1 MNARLRALQA
11 LIRLRKM
18 DLDEA
23 RSRLSYAMA
32 QETAAQQEVQRLRT
46 EMQREREQLDVSPA
60 SAEAFR
66 NWLPL
71 AENILE
77 KACQEL
83 HDAHLVSE
91 QAGAFVVHA
100 KAALQAA
107 EKLLEKQLE
116 QEKIEAD
123 RRTQAEMDDLSV
135 RCRSAFLELG
145 P

>member
-1 MNARLRALQA
+1 MNARMRALQA

-18 DLDEA
+18 ELDEA
-23 RSRLSYAMA
+23 RGRLSYAMG
-32 QETAAQQEVQRLRT
+32 QETLAQNEVDSKRAEIQNERL
-46 EMQREREQLDVSPA
+46 QLGESPA

-71 AENILE
+71 AEGLLD

-91 QAGAFVVHA
+91 QAGYFVVQA

-107 EKLLEKQLE
+107 EKLLEKQQE
-116 QEKIEAD
+116 QEKLEQD
-123 RRTQAEMDDLSV
+123 RKTQAEMDDLSA
-135 RCRSAFLELG
+135 RRQPAFLDLG

>member
-46 EMQREREQLDVSPA
+46 EMQQEREQLDVSLA

-77 KACQEL
+77 KACQDL

-107 EKLLEKQLE
+107 ETLLAKQQE

-123 RRTQAEMDDLSV
+123 RRTQAEMDDLSA

>member
-46 EMQREREQLDVSPA
+46 EMQQEREQLDVSLA

-123 RRTQAEMDDLSV
+123 RRTQAEMDDLSA

>member
-71 AENILE
+71 AESVLE

>member
-60 SAEAFR
+60 STEAFR

-107 EKLLEKQLE
+107 EKLLEKQQE

-123 RRTQAEMDDLSV
+123 RCTQAEMDDLSA

-145 P
+145 S

>member
-1 MNARLRALQA
+1 MNPRTRALQA

-18 DLDEA
+18 ELDDA
-23 RSRLSYAMA
+23 RGRLSYAMA
-32 QETAAQQEVQRLRT
+32 QETQAQNAVDVQRAT
-46 EMQREREQLDVSPA
+46 IQNERQQLDVSPT

-71 AENILE
+71 AEGILE
-77 KACQEL
+77 KTCQDL

-91 QAGAFVVHA
+91 QAGQFVVQA

-107 EKLLEKQLE
+107 ETLLEKQQE
-116 QEKIEAD
+116 QEKIEQD
-123 RRTQAEMDDLSV
+123 RKTQAEMDDLSA
-135 RCRSAFLELG
+135 RCRPAFLDLG

>member
-46 EMQREREQLDVSPA
+46 EIQQEREQLDVSPA
-60 SAEAFR
+60 STEAFR

-107 EKLLEKQLE
+107 EKLLEKQQE

-123 RRTQAEMDDLSV
+123 RRTQAEMDDLSA

>member
-71 AENILE
+71 AESVLE

-123 RRTQAEMDDLSV
+123 RRTQAEMDDLSA